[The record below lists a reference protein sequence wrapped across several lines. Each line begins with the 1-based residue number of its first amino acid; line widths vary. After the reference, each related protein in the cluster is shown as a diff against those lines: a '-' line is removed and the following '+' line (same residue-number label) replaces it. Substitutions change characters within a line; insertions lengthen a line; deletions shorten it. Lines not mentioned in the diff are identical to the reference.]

1 MVCAVQPIVSMA
13 AAALAALL
21 PVHSLPPAP
30 AADADAPAPATVQ
43 KQTLPARLPACA
55 CARRSR
61 GPGSEEKLHN
71 PHHHDPASSMP
82 WRFKT
87 GMHALHFCAACDNRW
102 ALSTLL
108 ARFPDAVDAR

>member
-1 MVCAVQPIVSMA
+1 MVCAVQATTSPPWQHCTCFH
-13 AAALAALL
+13 LPLLLL
-21 PVHSLPPAP
+21 PPHLLPSRS
-30 AADADAPAPATVQ
+30 
-43 KQTLPARLPACA
+43 KLCLLPARLPACLPACA

-102 ALSTLL
+102 ALSMLL